1 MQPKYDYFCR
11 DLILLCIC
19 QTKRMLNQPTQNSP
33 GVEVADQVRSL
44 IADLNQRD
52 STDQALVEA
61 AKFVAQ
67 AREVLDGPVRLR
79 WYEVDVDA
87 DDETAVKLQKEYRE
101 HSLFRGDRNPLAPPI
116 TMSEESRTDGSTLI
130 VGTLCLGS
138 EREGPPRTVHGG
150 MVAAVFDD
158 VLSGVLATAGA
169 SGSVTGKLTVRYRK
183 PTPTNTDLRFEA
195 WVEHHQGRR
204 LTARAQCVANGEVTA
219 EAEALFIS
227 LDMRSLGSA

>member
-1 MQPKYDYFCR
+1 
-11 DLILLCIC
+11 
-19 QTKRMLNQPTQNSP
+19 
-33 GVEVADQVRSL
+33 
-44 IADLNQRD
+44 
-52 STDQALVEA
+52 
-61 AKFVAQ
+61 
-67 AREVLDGPVRLR
+67 
-79 WYEVDVDA
+79 
-87 DDETAVKLQKEYRE
+87 
-101 HSLFRGDRNPLAPPI
+101 
-116 TMSEESRTDGSTLI
+116 MSEESQADGSKRI

-169 SGSVTGKLTVRYRK
+169 SGSVTGKLTVRYRR
-183 PTPTNTDLRFEA
+183 PTPINTDLRFEA

>member
-1 MQPKYDYFCR
+1 MPDQSK
-11 DLILLCIC
+11 
-19 QTKRMLNQPTQNSP
+19 QKSS
-33 GVEVADQVRSL
+33 GAEVADQVRRLVAELNLRDSSEPSLAEAASL
-44 IADLNQRD
+44 IA
-52 STDQALVEA
+52 
-61 AKFVAQ
+61 Q
-67 AREVLDGPVRLR
+67 ARKVLDGPVRLR

-87 DDETAVKLQKEYRE
+87 DDETAAKLQKEYRQ
-101 HSLFRGDRNPLAPPI
+101 HSLFRGGHNPLAPPI
-116 TMSEESRTDGSTLI
+116 SMSEESQADGSKRI

-169 SGSVTGKLTVRYRK
+169 SGSVTGKLTVRYRR
-183 PTPTNTDLRFEA
+183 PTPINTDLRFEA

>member
-1 MQPKYDYFCR
+1 MTEETQP
-11 DLILLCIC
+11 
-19 QTKRMLNQPTQNSP
+19 
-33 GVEVADQVRSL
+33 
-44 IADLNQRD
+44 
-52 STDQALVEA
+52 
-61 AKFVAQ
+61 
-67 AREVLDGPVRLR
+67 
-79 WYEVDVDA
+79 
-87 DDETAVKLQKEYRE
+87 
-101 HSLFRGDRNPLAPPI
+101 
-116 TMSEESRTDGSTLI
+116 DGSPLV
-130 VGTLCLGS
+130 VGTVCLGS

-150 MVAAVFDD
+150 MVAAVFDE
-158 VLSGVLATAGA
+158 VLAGVLATAGA